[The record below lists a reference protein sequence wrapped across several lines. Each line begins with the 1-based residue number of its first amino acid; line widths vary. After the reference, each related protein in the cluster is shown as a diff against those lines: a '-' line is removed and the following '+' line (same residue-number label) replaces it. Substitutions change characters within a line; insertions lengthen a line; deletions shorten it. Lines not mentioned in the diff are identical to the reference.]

1 METPYP
7 FHAAELSAEHKLEL
21 TSHDRLLYV
30 GEDHPGTVATVLEN
44 ENAAESAQN
53 PNFDQSASQD
63 SYVLKVSL
71 QPHSTE
77 VLASLR
83 EAQKLLRSG
92 SEQYYPSGAVAAR
105 LKVTPQ
111 GLSRITGSLW
121 VSTGI
126 SHFSHFFDTQY
137 SHTF

>member
-1 METPYP
+1 MLLETPYP

-30 GEDHPGTVATVLEN
+30 GEDHPGTVATVLDN
-44 ENAAESAQN
+44 RNASESAQN
-53 PNFDQSASQD
+53 SNSDQSASQD
-63 SYVLKVSL
+63 SDMLKVSL
-71 QPHSTE
+71 QPHSPE
-77 VLASLR
+77 VLTSLR
-83 EAQKLLRSG
+83 EAQKLLRSDT
-92 SEQYYPSGAVAAR
+92 EQYYPSGAVAAR

-126 SHFSHFFDTQY
+126 SHFSHF